1 VRERRKLPVIE
12 TPSQGEGGGHG
23 SH

>member
-12 TPSQGEGGGHG
+12 TPSKGEGGGHG